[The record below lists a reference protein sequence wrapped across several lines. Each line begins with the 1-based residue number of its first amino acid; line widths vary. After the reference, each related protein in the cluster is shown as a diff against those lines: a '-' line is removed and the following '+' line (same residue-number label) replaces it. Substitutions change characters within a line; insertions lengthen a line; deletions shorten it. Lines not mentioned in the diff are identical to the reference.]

1 MTRPRLP
8 ADAVDSADR
17 SAAAARLAA
26 AVTALF
32 GSQRAAASAIG
43 VGQSA
48 VSKMVGGKAAPSTDL
63 LTALAARGADVSAIL
78 AGTGP
83 ILAAVPL
90 FDRFLPGPPHAGGV
104 APAGL
109 FAVPRGLA
117 VPGTYAVTLDAA
129 TAAAPLGGGPA
140 DRPRAGD
147 TVVVVTDTA
156 TAASAAGKPAGP
168 DASLPPPVVLVG
180 GEARLSLAH
189 RVRLGAAE
197 DLSAIRGPLTAQPHA
212 GVTGLTAAANGP
224 LPAVGFAVW
233 RSGPVVAD

>member
-1 MTRPRLP
+1 MTRPHP
-8 ADAVDSADR
+8 PSDPADR

-48 VSKMVGGKAAPSTDL
+48 VSKMVGGKAAASTDL
-63 LTALAARGADVSAIL
+63 LTALAGRGADVSAIL
-78 AGTGP
+78 AGPGP

-109 FAVPRGLA
+109 TAVPRKFV
-117 VPGTYAVTLDAA
+117 VPGAYAVTLDAA
-129 TAAAPLGGGPA
+129 AAASLGGGPA
-140 DRPRAGD
+140 VPPRAGD
-147 TVVVVTDTA
+147 TVVVVTD
-156 TAASAAGKPAGP
+156 AAAAAAVAGEPAG
-168 DASLPPPVVLVG
+168 SLITLPPPVVLVG
-180 GEARLSLAH
+180 GAARLSLAH

-197 DLSAIRGPLTAQPHA
+197 DLSAIRGPLRAELIA
-212 GVTGLTAAANGP
+212 GVAGLPPAATGP

-233 RSGPVVAD
+233 RSGPVGAD